1 MKQIHKEFY
10 TLSNGVN
17 IPKVAFGTWQIQ
29 GEDAYNSTVYAIKAG
44 YIHIDT
50 ALAYGNEKEIGK
62 ALKDLNVKRE
72 EIFITSK
79 LPAEIKGYEEAKNAF
94 NTTITNLGIEY
105 LDLYLIHAPLPWSEM
120 WGGQYRYEKE
130 NLASWCA
137 MEELYNEGKIRSIGV
152 SNFNCYDLDNII
164 NNSKIVPMVN
174 QVYCC
179 PGSRRFDLEEYC
191 HKYNILIEAYSPFAT
206 GRIFKSTE
214 LKEIAAKYNV
224 SVAQLALRWCLQR
237 KTLPL
242 PKSVNEER
250 IIANLDINFDIS
262 EEDLDRIDKVDIS
275 K

>member
-10 TLSNGVN
+10 TLSNEVN

-152 SNFNCYDLDNII
+152 SNFHVKDLKAII
-164 NNSKIVPMVN
+164 EATNFKPHVN
-174 QVYCC
+174 QIRYFVGNRQDEISTYC
-179 PGSRRFDLEEYC
+179 LEN
-191 HKYNILIEAYSPFAT
+191 NILIEAYSPLAT
-206 GRIFKSTE
+206 GELVNHPKMQYLAEKYKVSIPQICLKYCLEKGTLPIPKSTNLE
-214 LKEIAAKYNV
+214 
-224 SVAQLALRWCLQR
+224 RM
-237 KTLPL
+237 KTNIDL
-242 PKSVNEER
+242 
-250 IIANLDINFDIS
+250 NF
-262 EEDLDRIDKVDIS
+262 
-275 K
+275 